1 MKTRYTLLL
10 FFLVLILF
18 SFTFLKKDKITVGA
32 KHFNEGYILSEILS
46 QLLESNGYEVERR
59 FNLGG
64 TLICYEALKNNEIQV
79 YPEYTGTIKEEILK
93 DKNKISTDS
102 IRSLTQKNLNLTFSP
117 PYGFNNT
124 YALTMKKSLAEK
136 LGIKTISDLRNHPS
150 LKLGLS
156 YEFVKRQDGW
166 GNLAKAY
173 GLPQKPVGIEHGLAY
188 SALEEGKIDLTDAY
202 STDGE
207 ITKYDLVILEDDKNF
222 FPDYSAVSFYRTE
235 LDGDTKSILNSLNGK
250 IDEQQM
256 QEMNAA
262 VLYQNKSFAEV
273 ANDFLKK
280 ENLIHHQTE
289 FQETHVLSDILS
301 KTLVHI
307 KISAIAILIAILI
320 SVPLGVLI
328 YMQKNLT
335 RPVLYMTGILQTI
348 PSIALFAL
356 MIPLFGIG
364 VLPAIVALVL
374 YALLPITRNTVTG
387 LLSVDPLLKTVSD
400 GLGLTTI
407 QKLKYV
413 EFPLSLPSI
422 LAGIKTSAVIIVG
435 LTTIAAF
442 IGAGGLGE
450 FIVTGLALN
459 NTELILMGAIPSA
472 ILAILT
478 ELFFEM
484 IERISVPSLLR
495 QAKK

>member
-102 IRSLTQKNLNLTFSP
+102 IRNLTQKNLNLTFSP

-400 GLGLTTI
+400 GLGLTIT

>member
-1 MKTRYTLLL
+1 MKKL
-10 FFLVLILF
+10 LILISIFIF
-18 SFTFLKKDKITVGA
+18 SFTFLKKEKVTVGA

-46 QLLESNGYEVERR
+46 QLLESSGYEVERK

-93 DKNKISTDS
+93 VKDKISTDS
-102 IRSLTQKNLNLTFSP
+102 IRSLTQKNLNLTFSA

-124 YALTMKKSLAEK
+124 YALTMKKNLANK
-136 LGIKTISDLRNHPS
+136 LNIKTISDLKNHPN
-150 LKLGLS
+150 LKIALS

-166 GNLAKAY
+166 VNLAKIY
-173 GLPQKPVGIEHGLAY
+173 DLPQTPVGIEHGLAY

-207 ITKYDLVILEDDKNF
+207 ITKYDLVILEDNKNF
-222 FPDYSAVSFYRTE
+222 FPDYSAVSLYRPE
-235 LDGDTKSILNSLNGK
+235 LDEKIKSIFNTLSGK
-250 IDEQQM
+250 ISASEM
-256 QEMNAA
+256 QKMNAA
-262 VLYQNKSFAEV
+262 VLYENKSFAQV
-273 ANDFLKK
+273 ANEFLASK
-280 ENLIHHQTE
+280 NLIKNDVKFE
-289 FQETHVLSDILS
+289 EEHVFSEILS

-307 KISAIAILIAILI
+307 KISAIAIFIAILI
-320 SVPLGVLI
+320 SVPLGIII
-328 YMQKNLT
+328 YLQKSLT

-356 MIPLFGIG
+356 MIPIFGIG

-387 LLSVDPLLKTVSD
+387 LISVDPLLKTVSD
-400 GLGLTTI
+400 GLGLTTV

-422 LAGIKTSAVIIVG
+422 IAGIKTSAVIIVG

-478 ELFFEM
+478 ELFFEF
-484 IERISVPSLLR
+484 IERFITPQFL
-495 QAKK
+495 KK

>member
-1 MKTRYTLLL
+1 MKKL
-10 FFLVLILF
+10 LILISISIF
-18 SFTFLKKDKITVGA
+18 SFTVLKKEKITVGA

-46 QLLESNGYEVERR
+46 QLLESNGYEVERK

-64 TLICYEALKNNEIQV
+64 TLICYEALTNNEIQV

-93 DKNKISTDS
+93 VKDKISTDS
-102 IRSLTQKNLNLTFSP
+102 IRSLTQQNLNLNFSP

-124 YALTMKKSLAEK
+124 YALTMKKGLADK
-136 LGIKTISDLRNHPS
+136 LNIKTISDLKNHPN
-150 LKLGLS
+150 LKLALS
-156 YEFVKRQDGW
+156 YEFIKRQDGW
-166 GNLAKAY
+166 ENLANTY
-173 GLPQKPVGIEHGLAY
+173 DLPQTPVGIEHGLAY
-188 SALEEGKIDLTDAY
+188 SALEGGKIDLTDAY

-207 ITKYDLVILEDDKNF
+207 ITKYDLVILEDNKNF
-222 FPDYSAVSFYRTE
+222 FPDYSAVSFYRPE
-235 LDGDTKSILNSLNGK
+235 LDENIISIFNTLSGK
-250 IDEQQM
+250 INESEM
-256 QEMNAA
+256 QKMNAA
-262 VLYQNKSFAEV
+262 VLYENKSFVQV
-273 ANDFLKK
+273 ANEFLASK
-280 ENLIHHQTE
+280 NLIKDNVKFE
-289 FQETHVLSDILS
+289 EEHVFSEILS

-307 KISAIAILIAILI
+307 KISAIAIFIAILL
-320 SVPLGVLI
+320 SVPLGILI
-328 YMQKNLT
+328 YLQKSLT

-356 MIPLFGIG
+356 MIPIFGIG

-387 LLSVDPLLKTVSD
+387 LISVDPLLKTVSD
-400 GLGLTTI
+400 GLGLTTV
-407 QKLKYV
+407 QKLKYI
-413 EFPLSLPSI
+413 EFPLSLPSVI
-422 LAGIKTSAVIIVG
+422 AGIKTSAVIIVG

-478 ELFFEM
+478 ELFFELV
-484 IERISVPSLLR
+484 ERFTTPQFL
-495 QAKK
+495 KK

>member
-1 MKTRYTLLL
+1 MKYKLYFIL
-10 FFLVLILF
+10 FLITPVIF
-18 SFTFLKKDKITVGA
+18 SFTFFKKEKIIVGA

-46 QLLESNGYEVERR
+46 QLLESNGYEVERK

-64 TLICYEALKNNEIQV
+64 TLICYEALENNEIQV

-93 DKNKISTDS
+93 IKDKISTDS
-102 IRSLTQKNLNLTFSP
+102 IRNITQQNLNLIFSQ

-124 YALTMKKSLAEK
+124 YALTMKKDLADK
-136 LGIKTISDLRNHPS
+136 LNIKTISDLRNHPD
-150 LKLGLS
+150 LKFALS
-156 YEFVKRQDGW
+156 YEFIKRQDGW
-166 GNLAKAY
+166 ENLAKIY
-173 GLPQKPVGIEHGLAY
+173 GLSQKPVGIEHGLAY
-188 SALEEGKIDLTDAY
+188 SAIEEGKIDITDAY

-207 ITKYDLVILEDDKNF
+207 IPKYNLVILEDDKNF
-222 FPDYSAVSFYRTE
+222 FPDYSAVSFYRQE
-235 LDGDTKSILNSLNGK
+235 LNESIKNILNSLSGK

-256 QEMNAA
+256 QEMNAD
-262 VLYQNKSFAEV
+262 VLYRNQTFAEV
-273 ANDFLKK
+273 ANDFLKH
-280 ENLIHHQTE
+280 ENLISPQTD
-289 FQETHVLSDILS
+289 FQETHILSDILS
-301 KTLVHI
+301 KTFVHI
-307 KISAIAILIAILI
+307 KISVIAILI
-320 SVPLGVLI
+320 SIILSVPLGIII
-328 YMQKNLT
+328 YLQKNLT

-364 VLPAIVALVL
+364 ILPAIVALVL

-413 EFPLSLPSI
+413 ELPLSLPSI

-484 IERISVPSLLR
+484 IERFTTPKFL
-495 QAKK
+495 KK

>member
-1 MKTRYTLLL
+1 MKTKYILLL
-10 FFLVLILF
+10 FFLVLALF
-18 SFTFLKKDKITVGA
+18 SFTFFKKEKITVGA

-46 QLLESNGYEVERR
+46 QLLESNGYEVERK

-93 DKNKISTDS
+93 IKEKLSTDS
-102 IRSLTQKNLNLTFSP
+102 IRSLTQSNLNLIFSQ

-124 YALTMKKSLAEK
+124 YALTMRKDLANK
-136 LGIKTISDLRNHPS
+136 LNIKTISDLRNHP
-150 LKLGLS
+150 KLRFAFS
-156 YEFVKRQDGW
+156 YEYIKRQDGW
-166 GNLAKAY
+166 DNLARAY

-207 ITKYDLVILEDDKNF
+207 ITKYDLVILEDDKKF
-222 FPDYSAVSFYRTE
+222 FPDYSAVSFYRPE
-235 LDGDTKSILNSLNGK
+235 LDENTKNILNSLNGK
-250 IDEQQM
+250 IDEHQM

-262 VLYQNKSFAEV
+262 VLYQNKTFAEV

-280 ENLIHHQTE
+280 ENLINQEAEFKQT
-289 FQETHVLSDILS
+289 HILSDILS

-307 KISAIAILIAILI
+307 KISAIAILIAILL
-320 SVPLGVLI
+320 SVPLGILI
-328 YMQKNLT
+328 YLQKSLT

-400 GLGLTTI
+400 GLGLTTT

-484 IERISVPSLLR
+484 IERLTTPQFLR
-495 QAKK
+495 NKN

>member
-1 MKTRYTLLL
+1 MKNRSYIFL
-10 FFLVLILF
+10 FLIIPVIF
-18 SFTFLKKDKITVGA
+18 SFTFLKKEKITVGA

-46 QLLESNGYEVERR
+46 QLLESNGYEVERK

-93 DKNKISTDS
+93 VKDKISTDS
-102 IRSLTQKNLNLTFSP
+102 IRSLVQQNLNLTFSP

-136 LGIKTISDLRNHPS
+136 LNIKTISDLKNHPD
-150 LKLGLS
+150 LKLALS

-166 GNLAKAY
+166 ENLSKTY
-173 GLPQKPVGIEHGLAY
+173 DLPQTPVGIEHGLAY

-207 ITKYDLVILEDDKNF
+207 ITKYDLVILEDNKNF
-222 FPDYSAVSFYRTE
+222 FPDYSAVSFYRPE
-235 LDGDTKSILNSLNGK
+235 LDENIKNIFNTLLGK
-250 IDEQQM
+250 ITETEM
-256 QEMNAA
+256 QKMNAA
-262 VLYQNKSFAEV
+262 VLYENKSFAQV
-273 ANDFLKK
+273 ANDFLASK
-280 ENLIHHQTE
+280 NLIKADVKFE
-289 FQETHVLSDILS
+289 EEHVFSEILS

-307 KISAIAILIAILI
+307 KISAIAIFIAILL
-320 SVPLGVLI
+320 SVPLGILI
-328 YMQKNLT
+328 YLKKSLT

-356 MIPLFGIG
+356 MIPIFGIG

-387 LLSVDPLLKTVSD
+387 LISVDPLLKTVSD
-400 GLGLTTI
+400 GLGLTTV

-413 EFPLSLPSI
+413 EFPLSLPSVI
-422 LAGIKTSAVIIVG
+422 AGIKTSAVIIVG

-478 ELFFEM
+478 ELFFEL
-484 IERISVPSLLR
+484 IERFTTPQFL
-495 QAKK
+495 KK

>member
-1 MKTRYTLLL
+1 
-10 FFLVLILF
+10 
-18 SFTFLKKDKITVGA
+18 
-32 KHFNEGYILSEILS
+32 LS
-46 QLLESNGYEVERR
+46 
-59 FNLGG
+59 
-64 TLICYEALKNNEIQV
+64 
-79 YPEYTGTIKEEILK
+79 
-93 DKNKISTDS
+93 
-102 IRSLTQKNLNLTFSP
+102 
-117 PYGFNNT
+117 
-124 YALTMKKSLAEK
+124 
-136 LGIKTISDLRNHPS
+136 
-150 LKLGLS
+150 
-156 YEFVKRQDGW
+156 
-166 GNLAKAY
+166 
-173 GLPQKPVGIEHGLAY
+173 
-188 SALEEGKIDLTDAY
+188 
-202 STDGE
+202 
-207 ITKYDLVILEDDKNF
+207 
-222 FPDYSAVSFYRTE
+222 
-235 LDGDTKSILNSLNGK
+235 GK
-250 IDEQQM
+250 IDEKQM

-262 VLYQNKSFAEV
+262 VLYENKTFAEV

-280 ENLIHHQTE
+280 ENLINQQTE
-289 FQETHVLSDILS
+289 FKQTHILSDILS

-320 SVPLGVLI
+320 SVPLGILI
-328 YMQKNLT
+328 YLQKSLT

-356 MIPLFGIG
+356 MIPIFGIG

-400 GLGLTTI
+400 GLGLTTT

-422 LAGIKTSAVIIVG
+422 IAGIKTSAVIIVG

-484 IERISVPSLLR
+484 IERISVPSFLR
-495 QAKK
+495 QKRN

>member
-1 MKTRYTLLL
+1 MKYK
-10 FFLVLILF
+10 FYLILIIPLIF
-18 SFTFLKKDKITVGA
+18 SFTFFKKEKITVGA

-46 QLLESNGYEVERR
+46 QLLESNGYEVERK

-93 DKNKISTDS
+93 FDDNIPTDS
-102 IRSLTQKNLNLTFSP
+102 IRKLTQSNLNLTFSQ

-124 YALTMKKSLAEK
+124 YALTIRKDLANK
-136 LGIKTISDLRNHPS
+136 FNIKTISDLRNHPQ

-156 YEFVKRQDGW
+156 YEFIKRQDGW
-166 GNLAKAY
+166 DNLAKEYA
-173 GLPQKPVGIEHGLAY
+173 LPQKPVGIEHGLAY
-188 SALEEGKIDLTDAY
+188 GALEERKIDLTDAY

-207 ITKYDLVILEDDKNF
+207 ITKYDLVILEDDKKF
-222 FPDYSAVSFYRTE
+222 FPDYSAVSFYRRE
-235 LDGDTKSILNSLNGK
+235 LDAEFKNILNSLNGK
-250 IDEQQM
+250 IDERQM

-262 VLYQNKSFAEV
+262 VLYQNKTFAEV

-280 ENLIHHQTE
+280 ENFIHYESEFKQT
-289 FQETHVLSDILS
+289 HILSDILS

-320 SVPLGVLI
+320 SVPLGILI
-328 YMQKNLT
+328 YLQKSLT

-400 GLGLTTI
+400 GLGLTTT

-484 IERISVPSLLR
+484 IERLTTPQFQR
-495 QAKK
+495 K